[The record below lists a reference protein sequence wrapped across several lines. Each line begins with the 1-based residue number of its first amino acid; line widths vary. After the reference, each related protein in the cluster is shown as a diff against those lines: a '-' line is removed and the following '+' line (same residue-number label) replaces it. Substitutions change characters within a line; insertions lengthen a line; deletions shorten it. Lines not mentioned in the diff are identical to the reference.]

1 MAPRPKTPSVLPC
14 SSDPANCFFLA
25 SINGPMSSAL
35 IVGAS
40 SLMKRIPP
48 TISLEAN
55 NIPAATSS
63 LTALALAPG
72 VLKTTTPRS
81 VQASMGILL
90 TPAPA
95 RAMAVTEG
103 PMSDVE
109 SLKLLNKMASG
120 VLISLL
126 TSKQSRLSRS
136 RPLAEIAL
144 YVRTLYMSLP
154 FYC

>member
-1 MAPRPKTPSVLPC
+1 
-14 SSDPANCFFLA
+14 
-25 SINGPMSSAL
+25 
-35 IVGAS
+35 
-40 SLMKRIPP
+40 
-48 TISLEAN
+48 
-55 NIPAATSS
+55 
-63 LTALALAPG
+63 
-72 VLKTTTPRS
+72 
-81 VQASMGILL
+81 MGILF

-144 YVRTLYMSLP
+144 
-154 FYC
+154 